1 MERLYGIRNG
11 NNQHKSLSR
20 ISEPSDQPQTQADLA
35 KQLGISVDTLNNYKT
50 LTQMIPELEE
60 LVDTGIVSKSA
71 ALAVLKELDTEEQE
85 QRGDF

>member
-1 MERLYGIRNG
+1 MYGIRNG
-11 NNQHKSLSR
+11 RPEKLPKN
-20 ISEPSDQPQTQADLA
+20 SEIKPDQPTTQADLA

-71 ALAVLKELDTEEQE
+71 ALAVLKELDIEEQE
-85 QRGDF
+85 QRRGF

>member
-1 MERLYGIRNG
+1 MYGIRNG
-11 NNQHKSLSR
+11 GDRK
-20 ISEPSDQPQTQADLA
+20 SEPKKSVLKSEPTTQAELA
-35 KQLGISVDTLNNYKT
+35 KQLGISLDTLQNYKT

-85 QRGDF
+85 QRRDF